1 MDYSDGLT
9 ILRKIAEDEKNWR
22 AGMQQIGGLLELAQR
37 ADASLQGLETRRAQL
52 GRDIDRLQKEQAA
65 LEATVQETR
74 KSLDG
79 FTGELAARESE
90 KRAVLGSL
98 NAQIREKEGALAS
111 ITAAFDEFKKSH
123 GMA

>member
-22 AGMQQIGGLLELAQR
+22 TGMQQIGGLLELAQR
-37 ADASLQGLETRRAQL
+37 ADASLQGLETRRARL
-52 GRDIDRLQKEQAA
+52 ATDIDRLQKEQTA

-79 FTGELAARESE
+79 FTSELNARESE
-90 KRAVLGSL
+90 KAAILTSL
-98 NAQIREKEGALAS
+98 NKQIREKEEALGTVS
-111 ITAAFDEFKKSH
+111 AAFDEFKKQH